1 MKQDD
6 KTPLSPKVI
15 ERTVGAKTIP
25 ELRLSGI
32 FLMGA
37 GFKAGDQVLIEIRDK
52 ELIIKAL

>member
-1 MKQDD
+1 MEQSLKPSL
-6 KTPLSPKVI
+6 TPKVI
-15 ERTVGAKTIP
+15 QQTIGSKEIP